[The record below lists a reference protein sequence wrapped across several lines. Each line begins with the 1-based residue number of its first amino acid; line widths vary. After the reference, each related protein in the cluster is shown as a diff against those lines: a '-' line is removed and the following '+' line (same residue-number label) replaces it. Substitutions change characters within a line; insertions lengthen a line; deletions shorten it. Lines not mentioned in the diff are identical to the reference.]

1 MNTSE
6 QRQSLNKKLS
16 DFISASSTEFLELSN
31 EIKPLKTAD
40 SSIKRI
46 DKIFKHMLEFNR
58 GFGKDINEL
67 LEEVQKVESLL
78 SKTKDEK
85 RRLEILYSSGILFF
99 SETEMKMLM
108 EKAIEVVVTE
118 LKADE
123 GFIVFVNE
131 GGEIDTI
138 VTKNMDY
145 ENSQSA
151 KELSTSVIKN
161 AIEALKPIQI
171 DDLKNEA
178 QFAAKSSVIS
188 LDLTAVLCVPL
199 ISNSKVLGAVYLDRR
214 KIENPFTPHDLK
226 FLISFGKQIVKGMEV
241 SLEISSLEEKI
252 TSDTVLKFNE
262 LRQEF
267 QYENIIGSSKKLY
280 EVLKLASKV
289 ASTDVSV
296 LLLGE
301 NGTGKD
307 ILARAVHN
315 NSKRRNGPFIAIN
328 CGAIPSDL
336 LESEL
341 FGYESGAF
349 TGAVKSKPG
358 KLESAD
364 GGTVFF
370 DEIGEMS
377 LNLQAKLLRIIQTR
391 EIERLGGVGT
401 KKIDVRFIA
410 ATNKDLTKMIS
421 EKQFREDLYYRLKVI
436 EIKMPS
442 LKERKEDIEEL
453 AEYFLQKHSPE
464 NSAFTFSNEA
474 LEVIEDYDWPGNVRE
489 LENIVQRCIVLA
501 KSNILDVSDLPPEI
515 IEQNESEP
523 RVKTG
528 KSLLEAETEFRRM
541 YIIKTLRH
549 AKTKSE
555 AAELLGINRTHFY
568 KMLSQL
574 GIKY

>member
-6 QRQSLNKKLS
+6 QRQTLNKKLS
-16 DFISASSTEFLELSN
+16 DFISSSSSEFLELSK
-31 EIKPLKTAD
+31 ELKVNSASDEST
-40 SSIKRI
+40 KRL
-46 DKIFKHMLEFNR
+46 DKIFKRLLEFNR
-58 GFGKDINEL
+58 SFSQDVNDL
-67 LEEVQKVESLL
+67 LEEVQKIESLL
-78 SKTKDEK
+78 NKIRDEK

-99 SETEMKMLM
+99 SETEMKQLM
-108 EKAIEVVVTE
+108 EKAVDVVVTE
-118 LKADE
+118 LQADE
-123 GFIVFVNE
+123 GFIVFVNDE
-131 GGEIDTI
+131 GEIDTI

-145 ENSQSA
+145 DEAKSA

-161 AIEALKPIQI
+161 TIEALKPVQFN
-171 DDLKNEA
+171 DLKHES
-178 QFAAKSSVIS
+178 QFAAKSSIIS
-188 LDLTAVLCVPL
+188 LELTAALCVPL
-199 ISNSKVLGAVYLDRR
+199 ISNSKVIGAVYLDRR
-214 KIENPFTPHDLK
+214 KVENPFTQNDLK

-241 SLEISSLEEKI
+241 SLEISSLEERI
-252 TSDTVLKFNE
+252 TSDTVQKINE

-267 QYENIIGSSKKLY
+267 ECDSIIGTSKKLY
-280 EVLKLASKV
+280 DVLKLASKV
-289 ASTDVSV
+289 SATDVSV
-296 LLLGE
+296 LILGE

-307 ILARAVHN
+307 LLARAIHN
-315 NSKRRNGPFIAIN
+315 NSTRRNGPFVAIN

-349 TGAVKSKPG
+349 TGATKSKPG

-377 LNLQAKLLRIIQTR
+377 LNLQAKLLRTIQTK

-410 ATNKDLTKMIS
+410 ATNKDLTSMIA

-442 LKERKEDIEEL
+442 LKDRKEDIEEL
-453 AEYFLQKHSPE
+453 AEFFLEKHANGRE
-464 NSAFTFSNEA
+464 ILTISNEA
-474 LEVIEDYDWPGNVRE
+474 LEIIEDYDWPGNVRE
-489 LENIVQRCIVLA
+489 LENVIQRCIVLA
-501 KSNILDVSDLPPEI
+501 KSSLIEIPDLPPEI
-515 IEQNESEP
+515 IEQNESEQ

-528 KSLLEAETEFRRM
+528 KSLLDAETEFRRM
-541 YIIKTLRH
+541 YIIKTMRN

-555 AAELLGINRTHFY
+555 AAEMLGINRTHFY

>member
-16 DFISASSTEFLELSN
+16 DFISGASTEFLELSK
-31 EIKPLKTAD
+31 ELKTLTG
-40 SSIKRI
+40 SETSLKRI
-46 DKIFKHMLEFNR
+46 DKIFKQLLDFNR
-58 GFGKDINEL
+58 NFGKDVNEL
-67 LEEVQKVESLL
+67 LEEVQKIESLL
-78 SKTKDEK
+78 SRTRDEK

-99 SETEMKMLM
+99 SETEMKQLM
-108 EKAIEVVVTE
+108 EKAIDVVVTE
-118 LKADE
+118 LKADK
-123 GFIVFVNE
+123 GFIIFLNE
-131 GGEIDTI
+131 DAEIDTI
-138 VTKNMDY
+138 VTKNMEY
-145 ENSQSA
+145 EDSVSA
-151 KELSTSVIKN
+151 AEMSTTVIQN
-161 AIEALKPIQI
+161 TISALKPVQLNN
-171 DDLKNEA
+171 LKHESE
-178 QFAAKSSVIS
+178 FAAKSSIIS
-188 LDLTAVLCVPL
+188 LDLTAALCVPL
-199 ISNSKVLGAVYLDRR
+199 ISNSKVIGAVYLDRR
-214 KIENPFTPHDLK
+214 KVDNPFTQHDLK
-226 FLISFGKQIVKGMEV
+226 FLISFGTQIVKGMEV

-252 TSDTVLKFNE
+252 TSDTVMKFNE
-262 LRQEF
+262 LRNDFESA
-267 QYENIIGSSKKLY
+267 NIIGSSKKLY
-280 EVLKLASKV
+280 EVLKLSSKV

-296 LLLGE
+296 LILGE

-307 ILARAVHN
+307 LIARAIHN
-315 NSKRRNGPFIAIN
+315 NSKRKNGPFVAIN

-349 TGAVKSKPG
+349 TGATKSKPG

-377 LNLQAKLLRIIQTR
+377 LNLQAKLLRIIQTK

-401 KKIDVRFIA
+401 KKIDVRFLA

-421 EKQFREDLYYRLKVI
+421 EKNFREDLYYRIKVI

-453 AEYFLQKHSPE
+453 ADYFLHKHAPTDSV
-464 NSAFTFSNEA
+464 FTLSNEA

-489 LENIVQRCIVLA
+489 LENVMQRCIVLA
-501 KSNILDVSDLPPEI
+501 KNNILDVSDLPPEL

-528 KSLLEAETEFRRM
+528 KSLLDAESEFRRM
-541 YIIKTLRH
+541 YIIKTMRL
-549 AKTKSE
+549 ANTKSE
-555 AAELLGINRTHFY
+555 AAEMLGINRTHFY